1 MLRHNFLL
9 IFRSFKKFKSTF
21 IINLIGLSTGLAC
34 ALLIFLW
41 VRDELSVDKFHEKD
55 IHLYQVMENQKVVGE
70 IYTTESTPGLLAESL
85 SEEMPEVEYAS
96 PASWV
101 SEYRVSV
108 NNENIKAKGQYVGK
122 DYFNIFSFDLI
133 SGNKDQVLAA
143 KNAIVISE
151 SLAIRL
157 FNSTKDLVGETIKFE
172 NEKLLQVTGVF
183 KNVPENSST
192 KFDFLLSYEEYKDTS
207 PWVLDWKN
215 NAHAT
220 YLILNEGTDIED
232 FNNKIIDFAKRK
244 GGEENVTLFAKRYS
258 ENYLYG
264 KYKNGIQVGGRIEY
278 VRIFSIIAL
287 LILIIASINF
297 MNLSTAK
304 ASQKIKEVAI
314 KKVVGAD
321 RKMLILQYMSE
332 SMLMSFLSLFIAVLL
347 VQLFLSEFNGITGK
361 QLTIGFDRN
370 LALSFLGIALF
381 TGFIAG
387 SYPALYLSGFG
398 PVTIL
403 KGKFTS
409 SASELWARKG
419 LVIFQFAVSLI
430 LIVSILVIYRQIEFV
445 QTKHLGYNKDNV
457 IYFDMEGKV
466 ESNPETFLSEVKKI
480 PGIVNA
486 SSTGHSFVDGGY
498 RNSVNTLQWEGK
510 NPEDI
515 VETENVW
522 VNYGMIETLGIEIKE
537 GRSYSPDFGSEQN
550 KIIFNEA
557 GIDVMGMKD
566 PIGKVINVRGR
577 DMQIIGVAKDFHFQS
592 LHKEVKPLFFILRP
606 EETWVVMAKIA
617 AGREREA
624 IKNLEEFYKTY
635 NPSYP
640 FEYKF
645 MDEAYQAQ
653 YVSEQRVSVLSRYFA
668 GIAILISCLG
678 LFGLAAYTAERR
690 TKEIGIRK
698 VLGSSE
704 WKIIKLL
711 SGDFAK
717 MVLVAIVIAL
727 PLSYYMTSNW
737 LEGFAYKIDLQ
748 WWYFIGAGLLTMV
761 IALLTVSFQ
770 SVKAALMN
778 PVESLRSE

>member
-9 IFRSFKKFKSTF
+9 FYRNCKRFKSTF
-21 IINLIGLSTGLAC
+21 IINLIGLSSGLAC
-34 ALLIFLW
+34 SLLIFLW
-41 VRDELSVDKFHEKD
+41 VNDELSVDKFHEKD
-55 IHLYQVMENQKVVGE
+55 SQLYQVMENLKVVGE
-70 IYTTESTPGLLAESL
+70 IHTTESTPGLLAESL
-85 SEEMPEVEYAS
+85 LEEMPEVEFAS

-101 SEYRVSV
+101 SEYRVSIDDK
-108 NNENIKAKGQYVGK
+108 NIKAKGQYVGK
-122 DYFNIFSFDLI
+122 DFFNIFSYDLI
-133 SGNKDQVLAA
+133 AGNKDQVLAD

-151 SLAIRL
+151 SLATRL
-157 FNSTKDLVGETIKFE
+157 FNTTEDLIGKVIEI
-172 NEKLLQVTGVF
+172 EKEKQFLITGVF
-183 KNVPENSST
+183 KDVPNHSST

-220 YLILNEGTDIED
+220 YLILNEGTDINEFNHKIAD
-232 FNNKIIDFAKRK
+232 FVVRK
-244 GGEENVTLFAKRYS
+244 GGEKHVTLFAKSYS
-258 ENYLYG
+258 DNYLYG
-264 KYKNGIQVGGRIEY
+264 KYDNGIQAGGRIEY
-278 VRIFSIIAL
+278 VKIFSIIAL
-287 LILIIASINF
+287 FILLIACINF

-304 ASQKIKEVAI
+304 ASQRIREVGI

-321 RKMLILQYMSE
+321 RRMLILQYMGE

-370 LALSFLGIALF
+370 LVLSFLGIALF

-387 SYPALYLSGFG
+387 SYPALYLSRFG
-398 PVTIL
+398 PATIL
-403 KGKFTS
+403 KGNFIS
-409 SASELWARKG
+409 SGSELWVRKG

-445 QTKHLGYNKDNV
+445 QTQHLGYDKDNI

-466 ESNPETFLSEVKKI
+466 ESNPGAFLAEVKNI

-486 SSTGHSFVDGGY
+486 SSIGHSLVDGGY
-498 RNSVNTLQWEGK
+498 MNSVSTLQWEGK

-515 VETENVW
+515 LETENVW
-522 VNYGMIETLGIEIKE
+522 VNYGMIETLGIQIKE
-537 GRSYSPDFGSEQN
+537 GRSYSPDFGSEDN

-557 GIDVMGMKD
+557 AIEAMGMKD
-566 PIGKVINVRGR
+566 PIGKVINVRGSDR
-577 DMQIIGVAKDFHFQS
+577 QIIGVAKDFHFQS
-592 LHKEVKPLFFILRP
+592 LHKKVKPLFFILRP
-606 EETWVVMAKIA
+606 EETYVVMAKIA

-624 IKNLEEFYKTY
+624 IEKLEEFYHTY
-635 NPSYP
+635 NPGYP

-653 YVSEQRVSVLSRYFA
+653 YVAEQRVSVLSSYF
-668 GIAILISCLG
+668 GGLAILISCLG
-678 LFGLAAYTAERR
+678 LFGLAAFTAERR

-698 VLGSSE
+698 VLGASE
-704 WKIIKLL
+704 WKIMGLL

-717 MVLVAIVIAL
+717 MVLVAIAIAL
-727 PLSYYMTSNW
+727 PLSYYLTSNW
-737 LEGFAYKIDLQ
+737 LDGFAYKIDLR
-748 WWYFIGAGLLTMV
+748 WWYFVGAGALTML

-778 PVESLRSE
+778 PVKSLKSE

>member
-1 MLRHNFLL
+1 MFRHNLLL
-9 IFRSFKKFKSTF
+9 IYRSFKKYQSTF
-21 IINLIGLSTGLAC
+21 FINLTGLATGLAC

-41 VRDELSVDKFHEKD
+41 VRDELKMDKFHEKD
-55 IHLYQVMENQKVVGE
+55 TQLYQVMENYQVVGE
-70 IYTTESTPGLLAESL
+70 ILTTESTPGLLAEAL
-85 SEEMPEVEYAS
+85 SDEMPEVEYAS

-101 SEYRVSV
+101 SEYRISIDDK
-108 NNENIKAKGQYVGK
+108 NIKANGQYVGK
-122 DYFNIFSFDLI
+122 DYFNIFSYELI
-133 SGNKDQVLAA
+133 SGNKDQVLAD
-143 KNAIVISE
+143 KSAIAISE
-151 SLAIRL
+151 SLATRL
-157 FNSTKDLVGETIKFE
+157 FNTTEDLIGKAITFE
-172 NEKLLQVTGVF
+172 NEKQFQVTGVF
-183 KNVPENSST
+183 SDVPDQSST

-215 NAHAT
+215 NAHTT
-220 YLILNEGTDIED
+220 YLILKKGTDIKD
-232 FNNKIIDFAKRK
+232 FNHKIAEFVVRK
-244 GGEENVTLFAKRYS
+244 GGEEHVKLFAKPYS
-258 ENYLYG
+258 DNYLYG
-264 KYKNGIQVGGRIEY
+264 KYDNGIQAGGRIEY
-278 VRIFSIIAL
+278 VKIFSIIAL
-287 LILIIASINF
+287 FILLIACINF

-304 ASQKIKEVAI
+304 ASQRIKEVGI

-321 RKMLILQYMSE
+321 RRMLILQYMSE

-361 QLTIGFDRN
+361 QLTLGFDRN
-370 LALSFLGIALF
+370 LVLSFLGITLL

-398 PVTIL
+398 PATIL
-403 KGKFTS
+403 KGNFTS
-409 SASELWARKG
+409 SGSELWARKG
-419 LVIFQFAVSLI
+419 LVVFQFAVSLI
-430 LIVSILVIYRQIEFV
+430 LIVSILVIFRQIEFV
-445 QTKHLGYNKDNV
+445 RTQHLGYDKDNV
-457 IYFDMEGKV
+457 LYFEMEGNV

-486 SSTGHSFVDGGY
+486 SSIGHSLVDGGY
-498 RNSVNTLQWEGK
+498 RNSTSTLQWEGK

-515 VETENVW
+515 LETENVW

-557 GIDVMGMKD
+557 GIDAMGMTD

-592 LHKEVKPLFFILRP
+592 LHKEVKPLYFILRP
-606 EETWVVMAKIA
+606 EETYVVMAKIA

-624 IKNLEEFYKTY
+624 IEKLEGFYQTY
-635 NPSYP
+635 NPGYP
-640 FEYKF
+640 FEYNF

-653 YVSEQRVSVLSRYFA
+653 YVAEQRVSVLSSYFA
-668 GIAILISCLG
+668 GLAILISCLG
-678 LFGLAAYTAERR
+678 LFGLAAFTAERR

-698 VLGSSE
+698 VLGASE
-704 WKIIKLL
+704 WKIMGLL

-717 MVLVAIVIAL
+717 MVLVAIVAGL
-727 PLSYYMTSNW
+727 PLSYYLTKNW
-737 LEGFAYKIDLQ
+737 LDEFAYKIDLR
-748 WWYFIGAGLLTMV
+748 WWYFVGAGALTML

-778 PVESLRSE
+778 PVKSLKSE